1 MWTIRCRENGDFI
14 DEYDSLR
21 EALLDLGLFWD
32 ADDCD
37 DNDIS
42 RDFYQI
48 IDGDGRD
55 IGLYYITDDV
65 IEIVKKE
72 EAAALRGTN
81 DPNRQRIQAQETKRA
96 IDIFR
101 QI

>member
-1 MWTIRCRENGDFI
+1 MWTIRCRENGDVI

-32 ADDCD
+32 TDDCND
-37 DNDIS
+37 DDIS
-42 RDFYQI
+42 WDFYQL

-55 IGLYYITDDV
+55 IGLYYTTDDV
-65 IEIVKKE
+65 IEIVKQE
-72 EAAALRGTN
+72 EAAALLGTN
-81 DPNRQRIQAQETKRA
+81 DPELQRRQARRTKRA